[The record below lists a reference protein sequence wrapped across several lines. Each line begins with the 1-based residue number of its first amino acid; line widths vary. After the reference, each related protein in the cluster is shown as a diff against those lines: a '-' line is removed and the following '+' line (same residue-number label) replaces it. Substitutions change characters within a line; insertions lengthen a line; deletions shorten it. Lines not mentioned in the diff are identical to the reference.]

1 MIVAYVKH
9 YANMF
14 RTPLFRKGDTNLFS
28 IENMTERLVSI
39 EYIHTFKQSELIH
52 NILDLVKDS
61 FHRVHTHF

>member
-14 RTPLFRKGDTNLFS
+14 RTPFFRKGDTNLFS

-39 EYIHTFKQSELIH
+39 EYIHTFKQSELIQ

-61 FHRVHTHF
+61 FHRVYTHF